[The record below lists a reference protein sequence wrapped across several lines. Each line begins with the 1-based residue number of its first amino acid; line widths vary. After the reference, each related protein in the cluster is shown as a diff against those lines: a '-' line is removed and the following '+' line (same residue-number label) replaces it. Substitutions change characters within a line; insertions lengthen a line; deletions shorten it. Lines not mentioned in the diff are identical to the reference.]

1 MFQETNEQTPEA
13 EIREL
18 KDGIKEIV
26 NCAGK
31 RGLKIREFAIEIWE
45 KVLDRDVNYLA
56 FASLLLTSVTGLQG
70 EPCFLYIEEMI
81 EATLLGNLETEQT
94 AITLMADGLVKYQK
108 PIDKPIT

>member
-31 RGLKIREFAIEIWE
+31 RGSKIREFAIEIWE